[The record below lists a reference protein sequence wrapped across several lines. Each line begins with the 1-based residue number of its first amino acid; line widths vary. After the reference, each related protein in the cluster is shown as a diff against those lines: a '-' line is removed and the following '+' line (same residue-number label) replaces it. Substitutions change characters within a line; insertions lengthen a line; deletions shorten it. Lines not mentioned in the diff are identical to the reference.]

1 MNKTIT
7 ISSIGQNPEN
17 FTVNLPETLKIPKN
31 HEIALISMSVDA
43 RNNTGFH
50 YENPQSYYNLSSQ
63 TASTGTG
70 SYDLNGIVFFFN
82 NNTAQTINILTYNGI
97 HGHDY
102 EITLWNTNI
111 RWIKMTSQ
119 TTFNYYTVESGNFVL
134 TGVIDTS
141 TTPNRLTFSSGT
153 NWDVY
158 SPSSGIIP
166 FSSALNVTFSNYTG
180 SNNHT
185 FLASVSDGTSFY
197 LTRTSFKHYNYHTT
211 DGATFTLTAIIDD
224 SNTPHTLT
232 LSNGI
237 IYTASSNWTLIQPNF
252 SNGSIPRAEW
262 FITLDNLPIS
272 NYLTNQTTQ
281 SILPIVYT
289 NHGRYDNEN
298 DESIRPVKVIYHS
311 LTNQNTIFINQI
323 QVSIR
328 DNIDGSILHSSTLLN
343 STNLTLH
350 IRQNEHFKHQD
361 LQYFILNKIA
371 HKK

>member
-7 ISSIGQNPEN
+7 ISSVGQNAEN
-17 FTVNLPETLKIPKN
+17 FIVNLPETLKLPKN

-43 RNNTGFH
+43 KNNTGFH
-50 YENPQSYYNLSSQ
+50 YENPQSHYNLSSQ
-63 TASTGTG
+63 IASTGTA
-70 SYDLNGIVFFFN
+70 SYDLNNVVFFV
-82 NNTAQTINILTYNGI
+82 NNTAQTINISNYIGN

-102 EITLWNTNI
+102 KVTLWNTNK

-119 TTFNYYTVESGNFVL
+119 TTFNYYITESGNFIL
-134 TGVIDTS
+134 TGIIDTS
-141 TTPNRLTFSSGT
+141 TTPNKFNFSNASIW
-153 NWDVY
+153 NVY

-166 FSSALNVTFSNYTG
+166 FSSTLSVTFSNYTG

-237 IYTASSNWTLIQPNF
+237 IYTASSNWTLIQQNF
-252 SNGSIPRAEW
+252 TNGSIPRAEW

-272 NYLTNQTTQ
+272 NYLTNQITQ

-289 NHGRYDNEN
+289 NHGRYDTEN

-311 LTNQNTIFINQI
+311 LTNQNTIFINSI

-328 DNIDGSILHSSTLLN
+328 DNIDGTILHNSTLLN

-350 IRQNEHFKHQD
+350 IRQNEHYKHQD